1 MKGLLIISS
10 SHNDKLRWVIS
21 SNIGRGFLVPFWSKY
36 LSFLII
42 ILLVCCTGHYVIQG
56 VYNRIN
62 LIGGSFLNWYNL
74 GRPVLLVYLYYYYD
88 YYYYYFYIYSL
99 DAFVYC
105 SWIVFSELPC
115 HGGRVGGWRGRMSTK
130 RLSVLI
136 FWERFEQ
143 FPHP

>member
-10 SHNDKLRWVIS
+10 SHNDKLRWVIN
-21 SNIGRGFLVPFWSKY
+21 SNIGRGFLVSFWSKY

-62 LIGGSFLNWYNL
+62 RVGGSFLNWYNL

-88 YYYYYFYIYSL
+88 YYYYYYFYIYSL
-99 DAFVYC
+99 DAFVFC
-105 SWIVFSELPC
+105 SWIIFSELP
-115 HGGRVGGWRGRMSTK
+115 HRGGGREGGEEEWSTN
-130 RLSVLI
+130 RLS
-136 FWERFEQ
+136 
-143 FPHP
+143 